1 MEKQLIK
8 KFIAGILTICIITAF
23 LFSVI
28 YINLH
33 ASHSCTE
40 HVCSI
45 CENLNFVHRILKYVG
60 MSVRSFY
67 AASLSHILI
76 LLCNILFLYSINKH
90 TTLVNLKV
98 RLDN

>member
-1 MEKQLIK
+1 MEKHTFK
-8 KFIAGILTICIITAF
+8 KIIASLMTIFIITAF

-33 ASHSCTE
+33 TSHSCTE
-40 HVCSI
+40 HSCSI

-60 MSVRSFY
+60 MSVKTFS
-67 AASLSHILI
+67 ASSINYILI
-76 LLCNILFLYSINKH
+76 LLCNILFLNSITKH

>member
-1 MEKQLIK
+1 MEKQRFK
-8 KFIAGILTICIITAF
+8 KIVACLMTICIITAF

-33 ASHSCTE
+33 TSHSCTE
-40 HVCSI
+40 HACSI

-60 MSVRSFY
+60 MSLRAFY
-67 AASLSHILI
+67 AALSTHALI
-76 LLCNILFLYSINKH
+76 LLCNILFLYSITKH

-98 RLDN
+98 SLND

>member
-1 MEKQLIK
+1 MEKQSIK
-8 KFIAGILTICIITAF
+8 KIIASLLTICIITAF

-40 HVCSI
+40 HVCST
-45 CENLNFVHRILKYVG
+45 CENLNFVHKILKYIG
-60 MSVRSFY
+60 MSVKSFY
-67 AASLSHILI
+67 AASLNYILI
-76 LLCNILFLYSINKH
+76 LLCNILFLYSINIH